1 MKRILLCI
9 IVLCG
14 VSGLSALNFSL
25 DRDSILIGDQVTL
38 SVYGPNFPTLDEL
51 NQGNIVALQQW
62 LDTTNENNK
71 QIIVQKTT
79 LTCFE
84 IGLHWLKLGNDS
96 IQLTVNDVPNVDT
109 TKADIR
115 DISPIMKEPYTFWEI
130 FRWILLA
137 IVVAALIF
145 GICYIVKRKKANQP
159 IISIPKAPPLPADQQ
174 ALNDLE
180 ALRLKQLWQQGRIK
194 EYHTE
199 LTDIVRNYLEKRYG
213 IASTEMT
220 SDQTIEQFDNA
231 HRGTHDSSTTALL
244 TDILQTADM
253 VKFAKKEPL
262 PYEHDRSM
270 NSATDFIRKA
280 EADKAATEVGKEA
293 QA

>member
-14 VSGLSALNFSL
+14 VSGLSAQNFSL

-159 IISIPKAPPLPADQQ
+159 IISIPKAPPLPADQK

-220 SDQTIEQFDNA
+220 SDQTIEQFNNVHRNTTDSNA
-231 HRGTHDSSTTALL
+231 SALL
-244 TDILQTADM
+244 ADILQTADM
-253 VKFAKKEPL
+253 VKFAKSEPL

-270 NSATDFIRKA
+270 NNATEFIRKA
-280 EADKAATEVGKEA
+280 EADKSATEAGKEE

>member
-1 MKRILLCI
+1 MKRILICI

-14 VSGLSALNFSL
+14 VSGLSAQNFSL

-38 SVYGPNFPTLDEL
+38 SAYGPNFPTLDEL
-51 NQGNIVALQQW
+51 NQGEIVALQQW

-71 QIIVQKTT
+71 QKIVQKTT

-84 IGLHWLKLGNDS
+84 VGLHWLKLGEDS
-96 IQLTVNDVPNVDT
+96 ILLIVNDVPNVDT

-137 IVVAALIF
+137 LIIAAVIAA
-145 GICYIVKRKKANQP
+145 ICIIVKRKKANQP

-174 ALNDLE
+174 ALQDLE
-180 ALRLKQLWQQGRIK
+180 TLRQKQLWQQGRIK

-220 SDQTIEQFDNA
+220 SDQTIEQFNLAHNNTAASNA
-231 HRGTHDSSTTALL
+231 VTLL
-244 TDILQTADM
+244 SEILQTADM
-253 VKFAKKEPL
+253 VKFAKSEPL

-270 NSATDFIRKA
+270 NNATDFIRKA
-280 EADKAATEVGKEA
+280 ESDKAATEGGKEA